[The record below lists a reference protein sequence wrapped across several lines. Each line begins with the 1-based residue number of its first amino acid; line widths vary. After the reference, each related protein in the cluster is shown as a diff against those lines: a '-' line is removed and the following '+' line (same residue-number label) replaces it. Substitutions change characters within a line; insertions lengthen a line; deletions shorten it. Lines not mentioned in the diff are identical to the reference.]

1 MFYDIAK
8 DISEITKKNKE
19 ISTVYIKG
27 GVHSQAMVNFSKL
40 YPILNKAIPELWS
53 VTDYCR
59 VALMDSEFCK
69 KLLKGGMTMNNINYE
84 KEHMEKKKLIKKHMW
99 YDVFICE
106 NKLQFILKNTKD
118 DVQNVCIVAN
128 IDNGI

>member
-1 MFYDIAK
+1 
-8 DISEITKKNKE
+8 
-19 ISTVYIKG
+19 
-27 GVHSQAMVNFSKL
+27 
-40 YPILNKAIPELWS
+40 
-53 VTDYCR
+53 
-59 VALMDSEFCK
+59 
-69 KLLKGGMTMNNINYE
+69 
-84 KEHMEKKKLIKKHMW
+84 MEKKKLIKKHMW